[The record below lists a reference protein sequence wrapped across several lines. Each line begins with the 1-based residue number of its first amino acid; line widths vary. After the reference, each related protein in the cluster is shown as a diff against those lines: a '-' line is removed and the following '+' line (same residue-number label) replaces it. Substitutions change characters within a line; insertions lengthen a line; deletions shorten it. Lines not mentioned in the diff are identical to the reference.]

1 MLLETKNQSNSAAA
15 HITQAHFDEWVKDSG
30 VCEAIARLNLK
41 SINDPV
47 EIALHLYWQKYLG
60 TGGWY
65 VLSCDPKSGKQGRY
79 GLVLPNSPIQFPNKE
94 KPQKYISFPKDAES
108 VARIEAKVG
117 GQG

>member
-1 MLLETKNQSNSAAA
+1 MSNCVLSPATLANDV
-15 HITQAHFDEWVKDSG
+15 TQEDFDEWVKDSG
-30 VCEAIARLNLK
+30 VCEVLARLNPK
-41 SINDPV
+41 SIEDPV

-65 VLSCDPKSGKQGRY
+65 VLSCDPLTGFRGKY
-79 GLVLPNSPIQFPNKE
+79 GQFKPKEPIQFPDNE
-94 KPQKYISFPKDAES
+94 KPQKYFTFPKDAES

>member
-1 MLLETKNQSNSAAA
+1 MLLETKNQFNSVAEQ
-15 HITQAHFDEWVKDSG
+15 ITQAHFDEWVKESG
-30 VCEAIARLNLK
+30 VCEALARLNLK
-41 SINDPV
+41 SIDDPV

-65 VLSCDPKSGKQGRY
+65 VISCDPLTGKRGSFGQFK
-79 GLVLPNSPIQFPNKE
+79 PNSPIQFLDNE
-94 KPQKYISFPKDAES
+94 KPQKYFTFPKDAES